1 LSESK
6 QKVETMSNR
15 KLRMGMVGGGRG
27 AFIGAVHRM
36 AANLDGRIELVAGCF
51 SSDADKSKAS
61 GADLFLDPSRVYS
74 TYQEMAEREAAMPV
88 GERID
93 FVSIVARNDLHAPV
107 AKAFLE
113 AGIHVVCEK
122 PLAYSLEEAKELKK
136 VVDQS
141 GLVFALTHNY
151 TGYPMVKEARAMVK
165 EGKLGRILKI
175 VAEYPQGYAVGA
187 INDAD
192 SGKIANWRADPTV
205 AGVSNCMGD
214 IGTHAENLARY
225 ITGLELVE
233 IAADLNTFVPG
244 RKLDDD
250 GSMLVRYEGG
260 ARGVLYASQISTGDE
275 NNLNIRVYGT
285 LGSIEWHQEHP
296 NELIVKFAD
305 APRQV
310 WRRGNSYNGAEASRY
325 TRLPFGHP
333 EGFIEAFANVYL
345 AAADAIGDY
354 LDGKYPRPGG
364 YDFPTIDDGV
374 EGMAFIEAAVKSSN
388 ANSAWTP
395 VHGS

>member
-345 AAADAIGDY
+345 AAADAIGDH

>member
-1 LSESK
+1 M
-6 QKVETMSNR
+6 TR

-36 AANLDGRIELVAGCF
+36 AANLDGKIELIAGCF
-51 SSDADKSKAS
+51 SSNAEKSKLS
-61 GADLFLDPSRVYS
+61 GEDLFLDPSRVYTS
-74 TYQEMAEREAAMPV
+74 YEEMAKAEGALPL

-93 FVSIVARNDLHAPV
+93 FVSIVTRNDLHYPV

-122 PLAYSLEEAKELKK
+122 PLAFSLAEGKELKK
-136 VVDQS
+136 VVDKS

-165 EGKLGRILKI
+165 AGKLGRILKI
-175 VAEYPQGYAVGA
+175 VAEYPQGYALASLKTKNEGGE
-187 INDAD
+187 I
-192 SGKIANWRADPTV
+192 SSWRMDPSV
-205 AGVSNCMGD
+205 AGISCCIGD
-214 IGTHAENLARY
+214 IGSHAENLARY
-225 ITGLELVE
+225 ITGLELEE
-233 IAADLNTFVPG
+233 IAADLNSFIPG
-244 RKLDDD
+244 GTLDDD

-260 ARGVLYASQISTGDE
+260 ARGVLYASQISAGEE

-285 LGSIEWHQEHP
+285 EASIEWHQEHP

-305 APRQV
+305 SPRQT
-310 WRRGNSYNGAEASRY
+310 WRRGNSYNGPEAAKY

-333 EGFIEAFANVYL
+333 EAFIEAFANVYL
-345 AAADAIGDY
+345 AAAEAISDHLAGT
-354 LDGKYPRPGG
+354 YPRAEG

-374 EGMAFIEAAVKSSN
+374 EGMAFIEAAVASSKAN
-388 ANSAWTP
+388 AAWQP
-395 VHGS
+395 VHG